1 MKLKKYASLSL
12 CLSLVALLIS
22 GSIYFVQHR
31 LTFLLEVSLGICLVG
46 LAFYVLFDPKRTLRT
61 VTGNQAHHRNDALLS
76 TLAIIG
82 ILAIV
87 NYLAHKTLL
96 GWDLSESKDNTLSHQ
111 SVQVIQSLTDKVLV
125 RAFYTKDIPNQKA
138 RTLLENYKFHSQGK
152 FDYQFID
159 PVANPIAAK
168 KAGVTQ
174 DGTIVLLMGKRMEH
188 VANPSEQKLTSALI
202 RLINPDARIIYFLTG
217 HGESIPQDQE
227 GMYSQLRQNLLS
239 KNYTLNTLNLLTQ
252 PDVPPSA
259 VEVIILN
266 PLKSL
271 MGNEVSALRTYLDSG
286 GALILLTEPPA
297 ITNFNPTTDQL
308 WQYLSTDW
316 GIGCENN
323 VVIDPNSTPPLMA
336 VSQPFEYRKHPITEE
351 IGNMVAVFPTAH
363 SLAINTSLQKVNIT

>member
-12 CLSLVALLIS
+12 CLSLGALLIS

-31 LTFLLEVSLGICLVG
+31 LTFLLEVSLCICLVG
-46 LAFYVLFDPKRTLRT
+46 MAFYVLFDPKRTLRT

-76 TLAIIG
+76 TLVIIG

-168 KAGVTQ
+168 EAGVTQ

-188 VANPSEQKLTSALI
+188 VTNPSEQKLTSALI

-227 GMYSQLRQNLLS
+227 GMYSQS
-239 KNYTLNTLNLLTQ
+239 VSYTHLTL
-252 PDVPPSA
+252 
-259 VEVIILN
+259 
-266 PLKSL
+266 
-271 MGNEVSALRTYLDSG
+271 
-286 GALILLTEPPA
+286 
-297 ITNFNPTTDQL
+297 PTI
-308 WQYLSTDW
+308 YS
-316 GIGCENN
+316 
-323 VVIDPNSTPPLMA
+323 V
-336 VSQPFEYRKHPITEE
+336 
-351 IGNMVAVFPTAH
+351 
-363 SLAINTSLQKVNIT
+363 